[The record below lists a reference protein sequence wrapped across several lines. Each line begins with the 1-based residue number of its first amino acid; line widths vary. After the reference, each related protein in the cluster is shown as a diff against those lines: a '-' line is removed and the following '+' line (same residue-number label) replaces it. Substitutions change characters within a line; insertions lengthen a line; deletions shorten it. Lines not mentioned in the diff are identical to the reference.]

1 MRQPA
6 AAALVMTEF
15 QPIFALLL
23 AGGFGF
29 GLMPVIIRIL
39 KQGGVLDY
47 PNERSA
53 HTRAVP
59 RGGGV
64 VLVMCFLLASG
75 MIAGLPLFG
84 LIAVI
89 PMACL
94 GGADDLHPLRAP
106 IRLAVQFVISTAAT
120 AALFW
125 DYLHG
130 GGPGILFMLAAGAT
144 LVFLVNA
151 VNFMDGIDG
160 ISGLFGVLAGGWFL
174 WLGVAMGAPTL
185 AVGGAAL
192 AGASLAFLFFNVPH
206 ARVFLGDVGSYGLGA
221 IVFVLIV
228 LAIQAGTPWW
238 LASAPTHLYA
248 CDVLATLLRR
258 VWLRRPLLSA
268 HRDHAYQ
275 RLLDASGWR
284 HLTVAAMTALASAV
298 EVALLASSDYV
309 GTQVGRVSL
318 RCLAV
323 AVLVA
328 YLGVPRVV
336 LKVRTS
342 PVRA

>member
-1 MRQPA
+1 MRELA
-6 AAALVMTEF
+6 AASLVMTAF

-23 AGGFGF
+23 AGGFGI
-29 GLMPVIIRIL
+29 GLMPATIRIL
-39 KQGGVLDY
+39 ERGGVLDY
-47 PNERSA
+47 PNARSA

-64 VLVMCFLLASG
+64 VLVICFLLATG
-75 MIAGLPLFG
+75 MIVGLPLFG

-89 PMACL
+89 AMACL
-94 GGADDLHPLRAP
+94 GGADDLHPLRP
-106 IRLAVQFVISTAAT
+106 TIRLAVQFVIATAAT

-125 DYLHG
+125 DYLYR
-130 GGPGILFMLAAGAT
+130 GGPGILSMVAAGAT

-160 ISGLFGVLAGGWFL
+160 ISGLFGVLSGGWFL
-174 WLGVAMGAPTL
+174 WIGVAMGAPKL

-192 AGASLAFLFFNVPH
+192 AGVSLAFFFFNLPH

-221 IVFVLIV
+221 IIFVLIA
-228 LAIQAGTPWW
+228 LAMQSGTPWW
-238 LASAPTHLYA
+238 LASAPMHLYA

-258 VWLRRPLLSA
+258 ARSRRSLLTA

-284 HLTVAAMTALASAV
+284 HLTVAALTVLESAAEIV
-298 EVALLASSDYV
+298 LLAFSDHV
-309 GTQVGRVSL
+309 GAQAWRVTL

-328 YLGVPRVV
+328 YLAMPGVVAR
-336 LKVRTS
+336 LRTS

>member
-1 MRQPA
+1 MRELA
-6 AAALVMTEF
+6 AASPVMTEF

-23 AGGFGF
+23 SGGFGL
-29 GLMPVIIRIL
+29 GLLPGITRIL
-39 KQGGVLDY
+39 EHGGVVDY
-47 PNERSA
+47 PSARSA

-75 MIAGLPLFG
+75 IIAGLPLFEF
-84 LIAVI
+84 IAVI
-89 PMACL
+89 LMACL
-94 GGADDLHPLRAP
+94 GGADDVHPLRP
-106 IRLAVQFVISTAAT
+106 TIRLAAQFVIATAAT

-125 DYLHG
+125 DYLYG
-130 GGPGILFMLAAGAT
+130 GGPGILFMFGAGAT

-174 WLGVAMGAPTL
+174 WIGVAMGAPKI

-192 AGASLAFLFFNVPH
+192 AGVSLAFLFFNLPH

-221 IVFVLIV
+221 ILFVLIV
-228 LAIQAGTPWW
+228 LSIQSGSPWW
-238 LASAPTHLYA
+238 LASAPMHLYA
-248 CDVLATLLRR
+248 CDVVATLLRR
-258 VWLRRPLLSA
+258 AWSRRPLLSA

-309 GTQVGRVSL
+309 GTQAGRVSL

-328 YLGVPRVV
+328 YLGVPGVV
-336 LKVRTS
+336 LKFHTS
-342 PVRA
+342 AVGA